1 MTLGYLDRG
10 EAISMFSNI
19 LPISSIGKAKVEETI
34 PIIRAYLNPYCPWT
48 PGVRS
53 VLDGAGL
60 DYEILDITQDH
71 QAYEEMV
78 AKSCQN
84 SSPCVEINGHML
96 ADVGGEEI
104 ADWLRKNG
112 LA

>member
-1 MTLGYLDRG
+1 
-10 EAISMFSNI
+10 MFPNI
-19 LPISSIGKAKVEETI
+19 LSISRIGKAKVEEST
-34 PIIRAYLNPYCPWT
+34 PVIRAYMNPYCPWS

-60 DYEILDITQDH
+60 DYEILDIAQDR
-71 QAYEEMV
+71 QAFEEMV
-78 AKSCQN
+78 AKTRQT

-96 ADVGGEEI
+96 ADVGGDEV
-104 ADWLRKNG
+104 AAWLREND

>member
-1 MTLGYLDRG
+1 MTLECLDRG
-10 EAISMFSNI
+10 ETIGMFPNI
-19 LPISSIGKAKVEETI
+19 LPISSVGKAKVEETT
-34 PIIRAYLNPYCPWT
+34 PVIRAYLNPYCPWT

-78 AKSCQN
+78 AKSRQN

-96 ADVGGEEI
+96 ADVGGEEV

>member
-1 MTLGYLDRG
+1 
-10 EAISMFSNI
+10 MFSNI
-19 LPISSIGKAKVEETI
+19 LSISRIGKAKVEESA
-34 PIIRAYLNPYCPWT
+34 PVIRAYLNPYCPWS

-60 DYEILDITQDH
+60 DYEILDIAQDRR
-71 QAYEEMV
+71 AFEEMV
-78 AKSCQN
+78 AKSRQT

-96 ADVGGEEI
+96 ADVGGDEV
-104 ADWLRKNG
+104 AAWLREND